1 MTAFKLFIIG
11 LVFAI
16 LGLWPLAGIAG
27 ILMLVAIWTGHD

>member
-16 LGLWPLAGIAG
+16 LGVWPVTVIAWT
-27 ILMLVAIWTGHD
+27 LMVCATLMGK